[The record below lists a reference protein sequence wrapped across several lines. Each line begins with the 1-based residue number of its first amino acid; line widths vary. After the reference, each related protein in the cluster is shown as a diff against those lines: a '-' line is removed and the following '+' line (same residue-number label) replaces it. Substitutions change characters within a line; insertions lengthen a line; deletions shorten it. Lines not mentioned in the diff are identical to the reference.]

1 MSIDL
6 FHSLISNW
14 FEQRFTTASPPQLQ
28 GWPAIASGQNTL
40 ILAPTGSGKTLAAFL
55 WCIDELLRLGMGSD
69 AKQFE
74 RNLHGIHTLYISPL
88 KALNNDIHRNLK
100 EPLAGIH
107 AEAKAAGITAP
118 PIRVQVRT
126 GDTPASERAAMLR
139 KPPHI
144 LITTPESLFLL
155 LTSVKGREL
164 FRNLRYVIIDEIH
177 NISANKRGVHLS
189 LSLERLEGLCH
200 KSPVRIG
207 LSATQKPLE
216 RIAAFMA
223 GQYMDT
229 DGIWKSRPVTI
240 VDCGQRKDLDVR
252 VIAPVPD
259 YSDLPEASV
268 WPAVYQKL
276 YELIRSHRTTL
287 IFANMRAQT
296 EKIARQLNEMH
307 SRQVNNPDAI
317 IALAHHGS
325 LSKETRF
332 DIENRLKS
340 GDIPAVVATAS
351 LELGIDIGSID
362 LVVQLEAP
370 RSVASALQ
378 RVGRSGHLLSATSK
392 GRIIPLYS
400 ADLDD
405 CVATTLAMLAGE
417 IEETR
422 IPENCLDVLA
432 QQIVAEVAMQPQDR
446 RQLYLRL
453 RGSYCYRRL
462 PEDVFNQVVEMLS
475 GSYAQRDLK
484 ALAPRLTWDRVND
497 QLIARHGSR
506 MLAVMNMGTIPDRA
520 YYGVYLQDSKIRL
533 GEVEEEFVFESRVG
547 DHFFLGNNE
556 WRILAIDMNQIA
568 VAPIEAQKPR
578 APFWKGES
586 LFRDLGTS
594 QHIGRFRRRFLEQGS
609 AWPADADQKAA
620 DEAVWQNLCRYLSR
634 QHAHCDGL
642 ATDRQFVVETFVDS
656 GGQPYLV
663 VHAPLGARI
672 TGLWAIGLASVLQQ
686 QHGIEVQYAFD
697 DDCVVLR
704 LPESCEWPAFDALF
718 ALSVEVFEGFLRK
731 ALISTPL
738 FSVRF
743 RHNAARALLLPRSRP
758 HKRIPLWL
766 QRLRA
771 SDLLQAVRDSGDF
784 PILLE
789 TYRDCLQDLF
799 DWPGLRQV
807 LQQINDKDVS
817 LHTCT
822 TPSPSPMAAGVMFRF
837 VSNNMYEYDRSR
849 LPGQAASVS
858 SELLAEI
865 LSRETIPAI
874 VTAEMVAEAEARWQ
888 HTDPA
893 FRARDAEDL
902 FALIQKLGP
911 LHEAEL
917 NVRCQTSPQVWLQAL
932 VDAGRIKFDE
942 AGQAWRVVGVDFAN
956 ASTTPEQRREEKVL
970 RYLRPR
976 GPQTSRQIAEALDT
990 TPESIQTVLDHAVAA
1005 GQVVHGKLMVD
1016 CTEEQF
1022 CDRDNFAELYRRA
1035 VVLRRSSEGPF
1046 AMEDLQ
1052 KFLLS
1057 WNGIS
1062 APFRNQNEL
1071 IEHYIG
1077 YPFTP
1082 RFFEA
1087 ELLHGRMSLQD
1098 DSVDVSFF
1106 AESVRQGGIVVYGWR
1121 SQEKIRLRI
1130 GFFKRGGGHLLF
1142 TAASLAARTAELQDS
1157 ERLVW
1162 QFLREQGASYMDEIE
1177 RGCELTR
1184 VQTVAALRGL
1194 AAATLVSCDEYRT
1207 FLETLF
1213 SLDGQVS
1220 FPEMETLSLAITPSW
1235 PRTHPP
1241 RISRDAVRRKMQT
1254 RIQQQHGRWFL
1265 LSSYSAMGK
1274 EISSASQAEA
1284 QARLLL
1290 LRYGILVKEWYR
1302 RESGLLPWPRLFQV
1316 LKRMEWQG
1324 EIRRGY
1330 FIQGFS
1336 GIQFALP
1343 EALERLKT
1351 IVSAPDPGGTVHLV
1365 SMADP
1370 AFPLNPDLAP
1380 ATGGAS
1386 ALPPRLPSNYLAVN
1400 GKGQVIAI
1408 LENYGVNIRTT
1419 HVCTDADIDALAAAL
1434 KQLLA
1439 LPASLRP
1446 RRFLT
1451 IERIDDGAATASPW
1465 ARAFLDQG
1473 YKKEGKCLVLW
1484 PSDL

>member
-6 FHSLISNW
+6 FHPLVSNW
-14 FEQRFTTASPPQLQ
+14 FEKRFATASPPQLQ
-28 GWPAIASGQNTL
+28 GWPAIADGQNTL

-55 WCIDELLRLGMGSD
+55 WCIDELLRLGMDRD
-69 AKQFE
+69 AKEFE

-107 AEAKAAGITAP
+107 AEAEAAGTPAP
-118 PIRVQVRT
+118 LVRVQVRT

-189 LSLERLEGLCH
+189 LSLERLEVLCH

-216 RIAAFMA
+216 RIAAFLA
-223 GQYMDT
+223 GQTRAD
-229 DGIWKSRPVTI
+229 DGNWHPRPVTI

-252 VIAPVPD
+252 VIAPVAD
-259 YSDLPEASV
+259 YSELPEASV

-307 SRQVNNPDAI
+307 SRQVNTPDAI

-405 CVATTLAMLAGE
+405 CVATTLAMHAGE

-446 RQLYLRL
+446 QQLYLRL
-453 RGSYCYRRL
+453 RGSYCYRLL

-520 YYGVYLQDSKIRL
+520 YYGVYLQDSKTRL

-556 WRILAIDMNQIA
+556 WRILAIDRNQIT

-594 QHIGRFRRRFLEQGS
+594 QHIGRFRRGFLEQGT
-609 AWPADADQKAA
+609 AWPADMDKKMAE
-620 DEAVWQNLCRYLSR
+620 EAIWQNLRHYLSR

-642 ATDRQFVVETFVDS
+642 ATDRQFVVETFTDS

-663 VHAPLGARI
+663 MHAPLGARI
-672 TGLWAIGLASVLQQ
+672 TGLWAIGLASVLQ

-704 LPESCEWPAFDALF
+704 LPESCEWPEFDALF
-718 ALSVEVFEGFLRK
+718 ALSVEVFEGFLRN

-771 SDLLQAVRDSGDF
+771 ADLLQSVRDSGDF

-807 LQQINDKDVS
+807 LQQINDKEIS
-817 LHTCT
+817 LHTCR
-822 TPSPSPMAAGVMFRF
+822 TPSPSPMAAGVLFRF

-902 FALIQKLGP
+902 YALLQKLGP
-911 LHEAEL
+911 LHDAEL
-917 NVRCQTSPQVWLQAL
+917 NVRCQKNPQAWLQSLA
-932 VDAGRIKFDE
+932 DAGRIVYDE
-942 AGQAWRVVGVDFAN
+942 SGQAWRVVGGDFVDAG
-956 ASTTPEQRREEKVL
+956 TTPEQHLEEKVL
-970 RYLRPR
+970 RFLRPR
-976 GPQTSRQIAEALDT
+976 GPQTLRQIAEALDT
-990 TPESIQTVLDHAVAA
+990 TPESIQTVLDRAVAA
-1005 GQVVHGKLMVD
+1005 AQVVHGKLIVD
-1016 CTEEQF
+1016 WTGEQY
-1022 CDRDNFAELYRRA
+1022 CDRDHFAELYRRA
-1035 VVLRRSSEGPF
+1035 VVLRRGSEGPF
-1046 AMEDLQ
+1046 SLENLQ
-1052 KFLLS
+1052 QFLLS

-1062 APFRNQNEL
+1062 APFRNQNDV
-1071 IEHYIG
+1071 IEHYMG

-1087 ELLHGRMSLQD
+1087 ELLIGRMSLQD

-1106 AESVRQGGIVVYGWR
+1106 AESVRHGEIVVYGWR
-1121 SQEKIRLRI
+1121 SEEKIRLRV
-1130 GFFKRGGGHLLF
+1130 GFFKRGNGHLLF
-1142 TAASLAARTAELQDS
+1142 TAASLAARAEELQDS

-1177 RGCELTR
+1177 QGCQLTR
-1184 VQTVAALRGL
+1184 AQTVVALRGL

-1220 FPEMETLSLAITPSW
+1220 FPEMETLSHAVTPSW

-1241 RISRDAVRRKMQT
+1241 RVSRDAVRKKMQT
-1254 RIQQQHGRWFL
+1254 RIQQQRGRWFL
-1265 LSSYSAMGK
+1265 LASYSAMGK
-1274 EISSASQAEA
+1274 EISSVSQAEA

-1330 FIQGFS
+1330 FIQGLS

-1343 EALERLKT
+1343 EALERLKA
-1351 IVSAPDPGGTVHLV
+1351 IVSAPEPGGTVHLI

-1370 AFPLNPDLAP
+1370 AFPLSPDLVP
-1380 ATGGAS
+1380 AADGTS
-1386 ALPPRLPSNYLAVN
+1386 ALPPRLPGNYLAFN

-1419 HVCTDADIDALAAAL
+1419 HACADADIDALAAAL
-1434 KQLLA
+1434 KHLLA
-1439 LPASLRP
+1439 LPVSLRP
-1446 RRFLT
+1446 RRFLA
-1451 IERIDDGAATASPW
+1451 IERIDDGAAAASPR
-1465 ARAFLDQG
+1465 ASAFLDQG
-1473 YKKEGKCLVLW
+1473 YHHDGKCLVLW